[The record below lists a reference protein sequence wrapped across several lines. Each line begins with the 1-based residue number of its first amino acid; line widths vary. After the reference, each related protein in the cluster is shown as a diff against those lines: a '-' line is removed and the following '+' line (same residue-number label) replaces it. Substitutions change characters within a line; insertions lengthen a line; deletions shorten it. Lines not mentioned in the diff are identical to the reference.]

1 MFLNRSIT
9 TQFIGVFVVS
19 VLLVVGSFYLVLD
32 SVYHSELKKQ
42 AETVADNVDAF
53 GSWVSQYGRVWV
65 RDDNKSYLG
74 QVTLVSATEPA
85 VGTTAAA
92 TPPADVWHFYS
103 KNPAL
108 AQREFSEVVEKS
120 ASPAKF
126 RVTSHNV
133 MNPGNKPDAFETR
146 ALERI
151 RANHLTEYYEVLPD
165 SFRYA
170 RTLYEKASCLTCHA
184 SAERAPADVRERYG
198 TENGFGF
205 KEGEVA
211 GIISVKLPSRSFW
224 QVTRDVLGP
233 LQIGLLVAAFLIS
246 VVFIQFAVVRP
257 IKRVTAAAERI
268 SVGQAAEL
276 GSAKLKRTSGNEIH
290 QLILAT
296 ERLRASLML
305 AIQRAA
311 KKTAPPSASPPQ
323 GGSPG
328 PSGE

>member
-9 TQFIGVFVVS
+9 TQFTVVFVVA
-19 VLLVVGSFYLVLD
+19 LLFVVGSFYLVLD
-32 SVYHSELKKQ
+32 SVYRNELKSQ
-42 AETVADNVDAF
+42 AATVADNVDAF

-74 QVTLVSATEPA
+74 QVTLVSATDPA
-85 VGTTAAA
+85 VAAGAAA
-92 TPPADVWHFYS
+92 PADVWHFYS

-120 ASPAKF
+120 TSPAKF
-126 RVTSHNV
+126 RVTSHNF
-133 MNPGNKPDAFETR
+133 MNPVNKPDAFETR
-146 ALERI
+146 ALDRI

-170 RTLYEKASCLTCHA
+170 RTLYEKASCLGCHA
-184 SAERAPADVRERYG
+184 SADSAPADVRERYG
-198 TENGFGF
+198 TQNGFGF

-211 GIISVKLPSRSFW
+211 GIISVRLPVRSFW
-224 QVTRDVLGP
+224 QVTRDVVGP
-233 LQIGLLVAAFLIS
+233 LQLALLVSAFLVA

-268 SVGQAAEL
+268 SVGQSADL
-276 GSAKLKRTSGNEIH
+276 GSAGLKRTSGNEMH

-305 AIQRAA
+305 AIQRAR
-311 KKTAPPSASPPQ
+311 KTPPPAPPQAP
-323 GGSPG
+323 GG
-328 PSGE
+328 GE

>member
-9 TQFIGVFVVS
+9 TQFTVVFVVAL
-19 VLLVVGSFYLVLD
+19 LLVVGSFYLVLD
-32 SVYHSELKKQ
+32 SVYRSELKSQ

-65 RDDNKSYLG
+65 RDNDKSFLG
-74 QVTLVSATEPA
+74 KVTLVSAPDPA
-85 VGTTAAA
+85 AAA
-92 TPPADVWHFYS
+92 TAAPADVWHFYS

-120 ASPAKF
+120 PSPAKF
-126 RVTSHNV
+126 RVTSHNY
-133 MNPGNKPDAFETR
+133 MNPVNKPDAFETR
-146 ALERI
+146 ALDRI
-151 RANHLTEYYEVLPD
+151 RAGHLTEYYEVLPD
-165 SFRYA
+165 SFRFA
-170 RTLYEKASCLTCHA
+170 RTLYEKASCLGCHA
-184 SAERAPADVRERYG
+184 SAESAPADVRERYG
-198 TENGFGF
+198 TQNGFGF

-211 GIISVKLPSRSFW
+211 GIISVRLPIRSFW

-233 LQIGLLVAAFLIS
+233 VQIALLVSAFLVA

-268 SVGQAAEL
+268 SVGQPADL
-276 GSAKLKRTSGNEIH
+276 GSARLKRTSGNEMH

-305 AIQRAA
+305 AIQRAT
-311 KKTAPPSASPPQ
+311 KKSAPPAPP
-323 GGSPG
+323 PG
-328 PSGE
+328 PQRE

>member
-9 TQFIGVFVVS
+9 TQFAIVFVVAL
-19 VLLVVGSFYLVLD
+19 LLVVGSFYLVLD

-74 QVTLVSATEPA
+74 QVTLVSAAEPA
-85 VGTTAAA
+85 AAA
-92 TPPADVWHFYS
+92 AAAAGTPAAADVWHFYS

-120 ASPAKF
+120 TSPAKF
-126 RVTSHNV
+126 RVTSHNF
-133 MNPGNKPDAFETR
+133 MNPVNKPDAFEAR
-146 ALERI
+146 ALDRI

-170 RTLYEKASCLTCHA
+170 RTLYEKASCLSCHA
-184 SAERAPADVRERYG
+184 SAESAPADVRERYG
-198 TENGFGF
+198 TQNGFGF

-211 GIISVKLPSRSFW
+211 GIISVRLPVRSFW
-224 QVTRDVLGP
+224 QVTRDVIGVS
-233 LQIGLLVAAFLIS
+233 QIALLVSAFLIS

-257 IKRVTAAAERI
+257 IRRVTAAAERI
-268 SVGQAAEL
+268 SVGQAADL

-305 AIQRAA
+305 AIQRVV
-311 KKTAPPSASPPQ
+311 KKSTPPPAPPPA
-323 GGSPG
+323 GPG
-328 PSGE
+328 E